1 MFLLGWNLKNRTGRQ
16 KTSPGMHPAPFFDPK
31 NLVLRKINIFGPP
44 VARFGLG
51 TLAEAFSQTRGH
63 F

>member
-1 MFLLGWNLKNRTGRQ
+1 MFLLSWNLRNRTGRP
-16 KTSPGMHPAPFFDPK
+16 KTSLGMDPAPFFDPK
-31 NLVLRKINIFGPP
+31 TAVLRTMCIFGPP
-44 VARFGLG
+44 VARFGPG